1 MLIDNDLRAFFKL
14 RLIEINNICRAS
26 LSAIGVDYQAVADFV
41 HGVTHRSLILLLWIY
56 GRTGFFIFV
65 RLLFFM
71 SVIYFP
77 ILFIRIHVDV
87 VGVYVF

>member
-56 GRTGFFIFV
+56 GRTGFFYLCPASFFYV
-65 RLLFFM
+65 GYLF
-71 SVIYFP
+71 SHSIYT
-77 ILFIRIHVDV
+77 HSC
-87 VGVYVF
+87 